1 MCALIPNFFPTT
13 MAIPLRVV
21 PHNGPVNR
29 DHYIVTLRSDLAIS
43 KFLSKYPRVVVVHRL
58 GSGDNGGTHGVAVK
72 LTATQLAEF
81 QKDPDVTEIEQ
92 EGLASPHGVGA
103 ESFDATWGVARLLGP
118 LNRTMPEPERAKH
131 AITRNLRGG
140 ENTDIYVLDS
150 GIRRDHSEFK
160 PRAIYGANFSGVPSH
175 ADTDGHG
182 TAIAA
187 AAAGETYGV
196 ANHANIVSVKVW
208 GGRSTIR
215 FSNIIAGLQW
225 VKDKVKATGR
235 PSVVLL
241 AVGGYHSP
249 ALNRN
254 IDSVVRSG
262 TPVVVSSTTL
272 LKRPDEPANSPA
284 SARLPVVVG
293 STDITDHITKESNY
307 GPRVD
312 LFAPGQNIPTA
323 GIADDN
329 AALTCTGTS
338 MAAAAVAGI
347 IALIQGPPTNAG
359 AIRSTDILLRWVV
372 EGVLSGMPEHW
383 KEYTQNRLAHIV
395 PENDKG
401 DDMADPGVRPD
412 PGYYFLRN
420 CGMGRYLDLEFTDNG
435 LSFLYIRN
443 DDQRPSRPIYLD
455 VEPVDHKA
463 EPVNHQI
470 RIRRHDRAQGLG
482 APQSFNLSGK
492 TGLLNTPMILNT
504 TTSNSSEILWTVEA
518 EDDPESRGTH
528 RYRLLW
534 ETSLPTA
541 ATVLS
546 GEPDPLWATIPVASA
561 KKIRQQMVSLGALQD
576 DNVNQKWK
584 LERSSDAGTDSNSE
598 VYDSENS
605 NPESEF
611 AQEGSLD
618 GWVLPLAEHSSGSQT
633 FGFISVD
640 SSITIRVSED
650 FGENTAPVKRGILV
664 PTPQGHGLAWTVI
677 PELDFPTR
685 SAFKVKTYNLSSGAM
700 NLLYERDGKSSSLEF
715 RCRMVRK
722 DPTGYHIV
730 DENQALLRVDDGF
743 VRSTGSGN
751 LAIFHFEGVFRMV
764 TTGSGMYRPKAIR
777 FWRATADW
785 AASSTPVGS
794 GPNLVHIR
802 SVATLPGA
810 YFITTDTTS
819 SPPRVIRDSGG
830 TTWRSLGMATLNE
843 VDKSQMWQFVPVRES

>member
-1 MCALIPNFFPTT
+1 
-13 MAIPLRVV
+13 
-21 PHNGPVNR
+21 
-29 DHYIVTLRSDLAIS
+29 
-43 KFLSKYPRVVVVHRL
+43 
-58 GSGDNGGTHGVAVK
+58 
-72 LTATQLAEF
+72 
-81 QKDPDVTEIEQ
+81 
-92 EGLASPHGVGA
+92 
-103 ESFDATWGVARLLGP
+103 
-118 LNRTMPEPERAKH
+118 
-131 AITRNLRGG
+131 
-140 ENTDIYVLDS
+140 
-150 GIRRDHSEFK
+150 
-160 PRAIYGANFSGVPSH
+160 
-175 ADTDGHG
+175 
-182 TAIAA
+182 
-187 AAAGETYGV
+187 
-196 ANHANIVSVKVW
+196 
-208 GGRSTIR
+208 
-215 FSNIIAGLQW
+215 
-225 VKDKVKATGR
+225 
-235 PSVVLL
+235 
-241 AVGGYHSP
+241 
-249 ALNRN
+249 
-254 IDSVVRSG
+254 
-262 TPVVVSSTTL
+262 
-272 LKRPDEPANSPA
+272 
-284 SARLPVVVG
+284 
-293 STDITDHITKESNY
+293 
-307 GPRVD
+307 
-312 LFAPGQNIPTA
+312 
-323 GIADDN
+323 
-329 AALTCTGTS
+329 
-338 MAAAAVAGI
+338 
-347 IALIQGPPTNAG
+347 
-359 AIRSTDILLRWVV
+359 
-372 EGVLSGMPEHW
+372 
-383 KEYTQNRLAHIV
+383 
-395 PENDKG
+395 
-401 DDMADPGVRPD
+401 
-412 PGYYFLRN
+412 
-420 CGMGRYLDLEFTDNG
+420 
-435 LSFLYIRN
+435 
-443 DDQRPSRPIYLD
+443 
-455 VEPVDHKA
+455 
-463 EPVNHQI
+463 
-470 RIRRHDRAQGLG
+470 
-482 APQSFNLSGK
+482 
-492 TGLLNTPMILNT
+492 MILNT

-541 ATVLS
+541 ATR
-546 GEPDPLWATIPVASA
+546 PLRRTRSTMGNYPCC
-561 KKIRQQMVSLGALQD
+561 IRQENSATDGQFRSSPGRQRES
-576 DNVNQKWK
+576 KWK

-751 LAIFHFEGVFRMV
+751 LAIFHFEQRILPGRIPDGNYRFRNVQTQGDTLLESDGRLYVYPMGEYPAYTAWTV
-764 TTGSGMYRPKAIR
+764 TRVSEAYKIANTKETLNNYIGPG
-777 FWRATADW
+777 